1 MESLRNYSKHGVRPK
16 VLFLPRWYPY
26 CEDPMFGIFIE
37 RHAKCIGKQVE
48 IKVLFVHPVSLLS
61 PGLHFRRENRDGI
74 DTLGIHYNNK
84 PYHNRFLNLIST
96 LIYYIRAQYLGYKLL
111 YPGSDKPDICHVH
124 VLTKTAFLALLLHFL
139 HGIPYI
145 ISEHWSRYQ
154 PHLKRYNG
162 FFRRKATSL
171 IAFHASAITA
181 VNDHLRSAMQ
191 QCRIINPNFQL
202 VPNVVNTDFYTYH
215 QPQVHTQS
223 KPLMVHISTFED
235 ASKNISGIL
244 RTIARLAAVRNDF
257 SFRFVGNG
265 IDFEKM
271 KNLADSL
278 ALSSPVVEFVG
289 MANEELVVQHL
300 NDAAFLVQFSN
311 YENQPVVILESFAC
325 GRPVVATR
333 VGGIPEM
340 VSNERGILID
350 AGNEEQLAIALNSM
364 IENYRNYNPQMLRN
378 FAISN
383 YSPEIVGKRFIQ
395 LYNDVLT
402 PKQT

>member
-1 MESLRNYSKHGVRPK
+1 MESLRNYTKNGLRYK

-26 CEDPMFGIFIE
+26 LEDPMFGIFIE
-37 RHAKCIGKQVE
+37 RHAKCISKQVD
-48 IKVLFVHPVSLLS
+48 IKVLFVHPVSRLS
-61 PGLHFRRENRDGI
+61 PGLHFRRENRNGI
-74 DTLGIHYNNK
+74 DTLCIHYNNN
-84 PYHNRFLNLIST
+84 PYHNRFFNHISS

-111 YPGSDKPDICHVH
+111 YPGSEKPDICHVH
-124 VLTKTAFLALLLHFL
+124 VLTKPAFLAFWLHLLY
-139 HGIPYI
+139 GVPYI

-162 FFRRKATSL
+162 YFRRKATSL
-171 IAFHASAITA
+171 IAIHASAITA

-191 QCRIINPNFQL
+191 HCRIINTNFQL
-202 VPNVVNTDFYTYH
+202 IPNVVNTNLYSYH
-215 QPQVHTQS
+215 QLLVHPKL
-223 KPLMVHISTFED
+223 KPMMVHISTFED
-235 ASKNISGIL
+235 ASKNISGLL
-244 RTIARLAAVRNDF
+244 RTIARLAAVRDDF
-257 SFRFVGNG
+257 SFRLVGNG

-271 KNLADSL
+271 KNMADNL
-278 ALSSPVVEFVG
+278 GLSSPVVEFVG
-289 MANEELVVQHL
+289 MANEEQVVQHL

-364 IENYRNYNPQMLRN
+364 IENYRNYNPLMLRN
-378 FAISN
+378 YAISN

-395 LYNDVLT
+395 LYNDVLN